1 MAQRFLI
8 PLIILLS
15 VFFTSCHTHRKAQ
28 RRAAKER
35 AANAGKSG
43 NKTTGGKYT
52 TEDYINKYHKA
63 AIKQMKSHGIPASIT
78 LAQGILESANG
89 NSELARNANNHF
101 GIKCTKDWK
110 GKTYYHYASE
120 GNSCFRRYPNVE
132 ASYEDHAAFLQY
144 KRYAFLFELKSKDYK
159 GWAKGLKKAGY
170 ATNPKY
176 PELLINLIEK
186 YDLHNYDK

>member
-1 MAQRFLI
+1 MRFG
-8 PLIILLS
+8 IILVFAVLFS
-15 VFFTSCHTHRKAQ
+15 VLFTSCHTHRKAL
-28 RRAAKER
+28 RRAEKER
-35 AANAGKSG
+35 EARGEK
-43 NKTTGGKYT
+43 GGDKRNGDKYT
-52 TEDYINKYHKA
+52 TADYINMYHKA
-63 AIKQMKSHGIPASIT
+63 AVKQMKNHGIPASIT

-132 ASYEDHAAFLQY
+132 ASYEDHAAFLHY
-144 KRYAFLFELKSKDYK
+144 KRYEFLYALKTKDYK

-186 YDLHNYDK
+186 YDLHKFDK